1 MKTPRNGSEAREN
14 AGYQA
19 AIGFGLTSGGGWR
32 EFSKPIT
39 DRGKPKLYRSGLF
52 STSSSNCSEQKVFH
66 YFHRIGVVF
75 HVGTSSTAFQQILGS
90 VGVIC
95 SKP

>member
-14 AGYQA
+14 AGYRA

-39 DRGKPKLYRSGLF
+39 DREKPKLYRSGLF
-52 STSSSNCSEQKVFH
+52 STSSSKLLRTKSFSLSEF
-66 YFHRIGVVF
+66 Y
-75 HVGTSSTAFQQILGS
+75 
-90 VGVIC
+90 
-95 SKP
+95 